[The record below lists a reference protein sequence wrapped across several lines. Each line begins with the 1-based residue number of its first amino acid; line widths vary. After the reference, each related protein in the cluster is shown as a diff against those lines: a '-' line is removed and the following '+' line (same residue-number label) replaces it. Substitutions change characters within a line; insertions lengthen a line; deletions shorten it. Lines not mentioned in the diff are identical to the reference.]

1 MISGYL
7 MVISDFEEYLRQGEP
22 SSQDKINAWQMAIGL
37 QSVDGLSPS
46 QYLLDTAREHIDGD
60 ISIDEARDLIKSYYQ
75 SKSSRDL
82 KFSETEEAD
91 KASANIAKI
100 LGENTFS
107 FSLVGLLSIHQS
119 IFDGIFKFAG
129 KIRDYNITKKEWVLR
144 GDTVL
149 YVSAP
154 DIKASIEYDLDKEKK
169 FKFSGLSL
177 RDIANHI
184 ARFTADFWQIHPFG
198 EGNTRTTAV
207 FIIKYLRSLG
217 FKVENNLFVK
227 NSWYFRNALVRANYQ
242 NLQLQ
247 IERNVEFLE
256 RFFQNLIAGTDFEL
270 KNRYLVINAPK
281 TFLQE
286 ETKKSDQVPI
296 KYRSS
301 TDQVEPNTLVLLKTI
316 NTQQLS
322 VKELMLQI
330 GLKHRPT
337 FFKNYLNPA
346 IESGFVKVLYP
357 EKLNHPRQKYLVTV
371 KGAALLSSLKMDE
384 SI

>member
-1 MISGYL
+1 M
-7 MVISDFEEYLRQGEP
+7 
-22 SSQDKINAWQMAIGL
+22 
-37 QSVDGLSPS
+37 
-46 QYLLDTAREHIDGD
+46 
-60 ISIDEARDLIKSYYQ
+60 
-75 SKSSRDL
+75 
-82 KFSETEEAD
+82 
-91 KASANIAKI
+91 
-100 LGENTFS
+100 
-107 FSLVGLLSIHQS
+107 
-119 IFDGIFKFAG
+119 
-129 KIRDYNITKKEWVLR
+129 R

-184 ARFTADFWQIHPFG
+184 ARFTADLWQIHPFG

-227 NSWYFRNALVRANYQ
+227 NSWYFRNVLVRANYQ

-301 TDQVEPNTLVLLKTI
+301 
-316 NTQQLS
+316 
-322 VKELMLQI
+322 
-330 GLKHRPT
+330 
-337 FFKNYLNPA
+337 
-346 IESGFVKVLYP
+346 
-357 EKLNHPRQKYLVTV
+357 
-371 KGAALLSSLKMDE
+371 
-384 SI
+384 

>member
-1 MISGYL
+1 M
-7 MVISDFEEYLRQGEP
+7 
-22 SSQDKINAWQMAIGL
+22 
-37 QSVDGLSPS
+37 
-46 QYLLDTAREHIDGD
+46 
-60 ISIDEARDLIKSYYQ
+60 
-75 SKSSRDL
+75 
-82 KFSETEEAD
+82 
-91 KASANIAKI
+91 
-100 LGENTFS
+100 
-107 FSLVGLLSIHQS
+107 
-119 IFDGIFKFAG
+119 
-129 KIRDYNITKKEWVLR
+129 
-144 GDTVL
+144 
-149 YVSAP
+149 
-154 DIKASIEYDLDKEKK
+154 DKEKK

-184 ARFTADFWQIHPFG
+184 ARFTADLWQIHPFG

-270 KNRYLVINAPK
+270 KNRYLVINAPR

-286 ETKKSDQVPI
+286 ETKKS
-296 KYRSS
+296 
-301 TDQVEPNTLVLLKTI
+301 DQVEPNTLVLLKTI

-357 EKLNHPRQKYLVTV
+357 ETLNHPRQKYLVTV

>member
-1 MISGYL
+1 M
-7 MVISDFEEYLRQGEP
+7 
-22 SSQDKINAWQMAIGL
+22 
-37 QSVDGLSPS
+37 
-46 QYLLDTAREHIDGD
+46 
-60 ISIDEARDLIKSYYQ
+60 
-75 SKSSRDL
+75 
-82 KFSETEEAD
+82 
-91 KASANIAKI
+91 
-100 LGENTFS
+100 
-107 FSLVGLLSIHQS
+107 
-119 IFDGIFKFAG
+119 
-129 KIRDYNITKKEWVLR
+129 R

-184 ARFTADFWQIHPFG
+184 ARFTADLWQIHPFG

-286 ETKKSDQVPI
+286 ETKI
-296 KYRSS
+296 IM
-301 TDQVEPNTLVLLKTI
+301 TDNHK
-316 NTQQLS
+316 
-322 VKELMLQI
+322 
-330 GLKHRPT
+330 R
-337 FFKNYLNPA
+337 LN
-346 IESGFVKVLYP
+346 ESGADSKF
-357 EKLNHPRQKYLVTV
+357 EKCFL
-371 KGAALLSSLKMDE
+371 
-384 SI
+384 

>member
-1 MISGYL
+1 MT
-7 MVISDFEEYLRQGEP
+7 VSDFEEYLRQGEP
-22 SSQDKINAWQMAIGL
+22 SQQDKINAWQTAIGL

-46 QYLLDTAREHIDGD
+46 QYLLDTARKHIDGD
-60 ISIDEARDLIKSYYQ
+60 ISIDEVRDLIKSYYQ

-107 FSLVGLLSIHQS
+107 FSLVGLVSIHQS

-177 RDIANHI
+177 SDIANHI
-184 ARFTADFWQIHPFG
+184 ARFTADLWQIHPFG

-217 FKVENNLFVK
+217 FKVENNLFIK

-256 RFFQNLIAGTDFEL
+256 RFFQNLIAGSDFEL

-281 TFLQE
+281 TFLKE
-286 ETKKSDQVPI
+286 EIKGSDQVPI

-301 TDQVEPNTLVLLKTI
+301 TDQVEPNTLILLKTI

-322 VKELMLQI
+322 LKELMFLI

-337 FFKNYLNPA
+337 FLKNYINPA

-357 EKLNHPRQKYLVTV
+357 EKLNHPRQRYLLTV
-371 KGAALLSSLKMDE
+371 KGDALLSSLNKRGKL
-384 SI
+384 

>member
-1 MISGYL
+1 
-7 MVISDFEEYLRQGEP
+7 MVMSDFEEYLRQGEP
-22 SSQDKINAWQMAIGL
+22 SSQEKINAWQTAIGL

-46 QYLLDTAREHIDGD
+46 QYLLDTARKHIDGD

-82 KFSETEEAD
+82 KISETEEAD

-100 LGENTFS
+100 LGEKTFS
-107 FSLVGLLSIHQS
+107 FSLVGLVSIHQS

-154 DIKASIEYDLDKEKK
+154 DIRASIEYDLDKEKK

-177 RDIANHI
+177 SDIANHI
-184 ARFTADFWQIHPFG
+184 ARFTADLWQIHPFG

-256 RFFQNLIAGTDFEL
+256 RFFQNLIAGTNFEI
-270 KNRYLVINAPK
+270 KNRYLIINAPK
-281 TFLQE
+281 SFLNE
-286 ETKKSDQVPI
+286 SDQVPI

-301 TDQVEPNTLVLLKTI
+301 TDQVDPNTLVLLKTI

-357 EKLNHPRQKYLVTV
+357 EKLNHPRQKYLLTV
-371 KGAALLSSLKMDE
+371 KGEALLSSLKMNE
-384 SI
+384 KL